1 MDFDELHR
9 AAVARQNRERAVAQ
23 VTAPQGVRVRGFGRN
38 GRRATDACV
47 SKAVDDVFRFDA
59 WPHDD
64 AQLGELGAHVGE
76 AFGELSLFGVELG
89 RELEER
95 GLLGDEGGVFFGS
108 VRRAAVPL
116 RATCD
121 WGHESSPDGSWGSG
135 SVREGTEGV

>member
-76 AFGELSLFGVELG
+76 VFGELSLFGVELG

-95 GLLGDEGGVFFGS
+95 GLLGHEGCMFFGS
-108 VRRAAVPL
+108 VGRAAVAL
-116 RATCD
+116 GSSCD
-121 WGHESSPDGSWGSG
+121 WRHEFSPAGVRGSCSWRH
-135 SVREGTEGV
+135 VTEGV